1 MTNAEMN
8 PNPTPAAPSTSST
21 PAQES
26 QGSQPASDAQSIF
39 GVSKPETTS
48 TPTPVAAPVQAPAA
62 PATPAAPV
70 VQQPV
75 APQAQ
80 PQQQS
85 AIDPKALAQSIVQ
98 AQYEAQ
104 RQNAQA
110 AQSQGLTEEQFN
122 AKYGIRKIT
131 AQDVQAIFDQDPN
144 KAAVALENIMNAKVR
159 QAVLMAQGVL
169 EPKLGEFAQQL
180 SPVQA
185 MMQKQ
190 HEEAIWT
197 NFVTRYPDLKDERA
211 LVYETVNAHLARG
224 TKFSSPEE
232 AMKTVAEFVQ
242 GQITRLRGTGQ
253 AQPSATTQAAQP
265 RPATRTMTPTLTGGR
280 SASGPKTPPSDA
292 QSIFAGTSNP
302 GLRKK

>member
-8 PNPTPAAPSTSST
+8 PNPTPAAPSIPSTSS
-21 PAQES
+21 PAS
-26 QGSQPASDAQSIF
+26 QGSQPQSDAQSVF
-39 GVSKPETTS
+39 GVSKPETQTQEPAAAQPEQPS
-48 TPTPVAAPVQAPAA
+48 VQAPATVTQPTASVAAAPVQAPAA
-62 PATPAAPV
+62 
-70 VQQPV
+70 
-75 APQAQ
+75 
-80 PQQQS
+80 
-85 AIDPKALAQSIVQ
+85 IDPNALAQSIVK
-98 AQYEAQ
+98 AQQEAQ
-104 RQNAQA
+104 RQNAAA

-131 AQDVQAIFDQDPN
+131 AQDIQAIFDQDPN
-144 KAAVALENIMNAKVR
+144 KAAAALENIMNAKVR

-242 GQITRLRGTGQ
+242 GQIARLRGTGQ

-265 RPATRTMTPTLTGGR
+265 RPAARTMTPTLTGGR

>member
-8 PNPTPAAPSTSST
+8 PNPTPATPSTSST

-39 GVSKPETTS
+39 GAEKTQTPS
-48 TPTPVAAPVQAPAA
+48 TPVVETPAQVPVA
-62 PATPAAPV
+62 PAAPV

-80 PQQQS
+80 PQPQS
-85 AIDPKALAQSIVQ
+85 IDPKALAQSIVQ
-98 AQYEAQ
+98 AQHEAQ

-122 AKYGIRKIT
+122 AKYGVRKIT

-144 KAAVALENIMNAKVR
+144 KAAAALENIMNAKVR

-169 EPKLGEFAQQL
+169 EPKLGEFQQQL

-197 NFVTRYPDLKDERA
+197 NFATRYPDLKDERA

-242 GQITRLRGTGQ
+242 GQITRLRGAGQ
-253 AQPSATTQAAQP
+253 AQPPATPQAAQT
-265 RPATRTMTPTLTGGR
+265 RPAARTMTPTLTGGR